1 VGSGFKRVHKR
12 NTVWAKEHTGI
23 GSYKGID
30 VSKCK
35 DKMVSDNVAILE
47 AEIIALK
54 APVAT
59 LEKQRIC

>member
-1 VGSGFKRVHKR
+1 V
-12 NTVWAKEHTGI
+12 TGI
-23 GSYKGID
+23 GSYKGVD

-35 DKMVSDNVAILE
+35 DKMVSDDVAIPE